1 MHALIVKLGAIGD
14 IVHALPVLAAVRNAL
29 PDVRVSWVAE
39 RRSAEILRGN
49 PLIER
54 LIEIDTRSLR
64 KGNVATDILPAMADQ
79 VRDLRS
85 ERYDVAIDLQGL
97 IKSAAVAKLSGAP
110 RRWGFDKAN
119 LREPAGRVF
128 YTDTV
133 SFPDGT
139 HVIRKNLELAAAAL
153 GFAQPEHPEFPI
165 YTAAEHEAEADSIAR
180 LAGGP
185 FAILNPA
192 GGWETKLWRARD
204 FGVLAD
210 LVNSRTGLRP
220 VIAVAPNERVLAEEV
235 LANSRSGAALVTTPS
250 LKGFY
255 ELARRCEVYVGG
267 DTGPTHLAIAAGA
280 KAVGIFGPTEWWR
293 NGSLAA
299 GDICVERTD
308 IPCRVDC
315 HRRTCSK
322 WICMDIAPE
331 AVANA
336 VVERMARG

>member
-14 IVHALPVLAAVRNAL
+14 IVHALPVLAAVRKEL
-29 PDVRVSWVAE
+29 PEVRVSWVVE
-39 RRSAEILRGN
+39 RRAAEILRGN
-49 PLIER
+49 PLIDR

-64 KGNVATDILPAMADQ
+64 KGNVATDILPAMAEQ
-79 VRDLRS
+79 VRELRRD
-85 ERYDVAIDLQGL
+85 RYGVAIDLQGL
-97 IKSAAVAKLSGAP
+97 IKSAAVSKLSGAP
-110 RRWGFDKAN
+110 RRWGFDKAG

-133 SFPDGT
+133 SIPDGT

-153 GFAQPEHPEFPI
+153 AFALPEQLEFPI
-165 YTAAEHEAEADSIAR
+165 YTAAEHEAEADEIAR

-204 FGVLAD
+204 FGSLAD
-210 LVNSRTGLRP
+210 LINSRTGLRP
-220 VIAVAPNERVLAEEV
+220 VITVAPNEQLLADEV
-235 LANSRSGAALVTTPS
+235 LANSRSGAALVATPS

-255 ELARRCEVYVGG
+255 ELARRCEVYIGG

-280 KAVGIFGPTEWWR
+280 KVVGIFGPTEWWR

-299 GDICVERTD
+299 GDICVERID
-308 IPCRVDC
+308 IPCRIDC
-315 HRRTCSK
+315 HRRTCSN

-331 AVANA
+331 TVADAVA
-336 VVERMARG
+336 ARLAGG